1 MVQPS
6 IDWPAEP
13 LRSLMWTLQ
22 AWVITLAVFLAVAV
36 LIARFTRW
44 GQQFWRVNAPFFS
57 GRGSW
62 RTWALL
68 ALMLWHTVYAA
79 RVVVIFT
86 YQYADLMNAVQA
98 GSEALATHD
107 PAKLDAARSAFMTSF
122 AISGILV
129 ALTVIYTVVD
139 LFLRRVFSIHWRVWL
154 NTRLVDDWMAGDAFY
169 RNRFL
174 DPPVENP
181 DQRIQTDVET
191 FTTKSVDL
199 SIGAVSKSLL
209 IVMFTD
215 VLWQLSGPLQ
225 LGGWVIPRAMV
236 FVAFIFSVTV
246 TVIAFW
252 IGRPLVRLNFLN
264 ERFSASFR
272 YALVR
277 LRDSAER
284 VAFYRGSERERQL
297 LHSRFAEIIANMW
310 RIVFAQLRLNG
321 WNRGVGDVTTGMIPY
336 IVQAPRFFAG
346 QITLGGLLQTVAAF
360 GNVCGAM
367 AFFRDSYDEFTVY
380 RAALMRIDQML
391 DHDHRARELPRIS
404 AVTTRDSLA
413 LTGVEVGDLQ
423 GRPLITDLSMVLNPG
438 DSVVVKG
445 PSGCGKTTLLR
456 SLAELWPR
464 TAGLVEYPS
473 GWATLFLPQ
482 LPYLPL
488 GDLRASVI
496 YPLPIADVSDSELR
510 DTLRAVALEHL
521 TERLDDEADWASVL
535 SLGEQQRVSF
545 ARVLLVRPRVV
556 FFDESTSALDEG
568 LEDAMYRLV
577 RERLP
582 ECVVVSVGHRSTI
595 DGHHRSR
602 LKLEG
607 GGSWELSAI
616 PTRN

>member
-1 MVQPS
+1 AQLKTFMS
-6 IDWPAEP
+6 E
-13 LRSLMWTLQ
+13 
-22 AWVITLAVFLAVAV
+22 
-36 LIARFTRW
+36 
-44 GQQFWRVNAPFFS
+44 
-57 GRGSW
+57 
-62 RTWALL
+62 LL
-68 ALMLWHTVYAA
+68 
-79 RVVVIFT
+79 
-86 YQYADLMNAVQA
+86 
-98 GSEALATHD
+98 
-107 PAKLDAARSAFMTSF
+107 LDAVVSSTSAPHGTTAS
-122 AISGILV
+122 
-129 ALTVIYTVVD
+129 
-139 LFLRRVFSIHWRVWL
+139 LRRVFSIHWRVWL
-154 NTRLVDDWMAGDAFY
+154 NARLVDDWMSGDAFY

-174 DPPVENP
+174 HPPVENP
-181 DQRIQTDVET
+181 DQRIQTDIET

-209 IVMFTD
+209 IVMFTG

-236 FVAFIFSVTV
+236 FVAFIFSITV

-284 VAFYRGSERERQL
+284 VAFYRGGERERQL

-336 IVQAPRFFAG
+336 IVQAPRFFTG

-360 GNVCGAM
+360 GNVCAAM

-391 DHDHRARELPRIS
+391 AHDHLARELPRI
-404 AVTTRDSLA
+404 AVTSSPDSLA
-413 LTGVEVGDLQ
+413 LTEVRVDDLQ
-423 GRPLITDLSMVLNPG
+423 GSPLITDLSMVLNPG

-456 SLAELWPR
+456 SLAQLWPQS
-464 TAGLVEYPS
+464 TGLAEYPS
-473 GWATLFLPQ
+473 GWETLFLPQ

-488 GDLRASVI
+488 GDLRAAVV

-510 DTLRAVALEHL
+510 DTLRAVALGHL
-521 TERLDDEADWASVL
+521 TNRLDEEADWASVL

-545 ARVLLVRPRVV
+545 ARVLLVRPKVV
-556 FFDESTSALDEG
+556 FLDESTSALDEG
-568 LEDAMYRLV
+568 LEDAMYELV

-582 ECVVVSVGHRSTI
+582 DSVLVSVGHRSTI
-595 DGHHRSR
+595 DRHHRSR
-602 LKLEG
+602 LQLEG
-607 GGSWELSAI
+607 DGRWALSVIAA
-616 PTRN
+616 